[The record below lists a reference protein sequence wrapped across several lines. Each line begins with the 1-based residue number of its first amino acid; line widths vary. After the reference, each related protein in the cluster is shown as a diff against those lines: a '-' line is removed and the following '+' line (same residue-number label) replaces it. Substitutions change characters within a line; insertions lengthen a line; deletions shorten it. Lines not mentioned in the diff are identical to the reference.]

1 MARQE
6 VPVSVRRVIV
16 EADPA
21 TMNVAEFCRLHG
33 VSTWFFWDLRRRHRL
48 EGDVV
53 LYPKSRAPR
62 HPAGRTPVEVEDA
75 IVAMR
80 KELDDTG
87 LDSGPASIAFHLR
100 ELPGLPSESTIWR
113 ILTARGLIVA
123 QPAKAPKHSGRSW
136 TAGRANE
143 CWALD
148 DTGWS
153 LADGTP
159 VKILNVLDDHSRYCV
174 ASTAMLHSCT
184 GAAALAVL
192 AAAAVFLG
200 WPARFW
206 SDNARAF
213 KSALATALAPLGV
226 TASHPRPY
234 HPQGNGKIERFH
246 QTVQKWLARQP
257 AAATVAELQA
267 QLDRFRHLYNTQR
280 PHRALDRRFPADV
293 WTNAPKTGPAA
304 RPLGTTTAVYDTVV
318 HGGHCF
324 AGPYAISITTAYH
337 RQRALTVIT
346 GTACHVFIDGQLVR
360 RLTLNPDR
368 RIQPIYHHLGRPT
381 ATERKDPRHA

>member
-1 MARQE
+1 M
-6 VPVSVRRVIV
+6 SVRRVIV
-16 EADPA
+16 EVDPA
-21 TMNVAEFCRLHG
+21 TMNVTEFCRLHG
-33 VSTWFFWDLRRRHRL
+33 VSTWFFWDLRRRHAV

-53 LYPKSRAPR
+53 LVPKSRAPL
-62 HPAGRTPVEVEDA
+62 HPAGRTPIEVEDA
-75 IVAMR
+75 IVAKR

-100 ELPGLPSESTIWR
+100 ELPRVPSEATIWR

-123 QPAKAPKHSGRSW
+123 QPAKAPKHRGRSW
-136 TAGRANE
+136 TASRANE

-148 DTGWS
+148 DTGWL

-174 ASTAMLHSCT
+174 VSTAMLHSCT
-184 GAAALAVL
+184 GAAALAAL

-213 KSALATALAPLGV
+213 KSVLAAALAPLGV
-226 TASHPRPY
+226 AASHPRPY

-246 QTVQKWLARQP
+246 QTVQKWLTRQP

-267 QLDRFRHLYNTQR
+267 QLDRFRHVYNTQR
-280 PHRALDRRFPADV
+280 PHRALGRRFPADV
-293 WTNAPKTGPAA
+293 WINAPKTGPAV
-304 RPLGTTTAVYDTVV
+304 RPLGTATAVYDTVV

-324 AGPYAISITTAYH
+324 AGRYTISITTAYQG
-337 RQRALTVIT
+337 QRALTVIT
-346 GTACHVFIDGQLVR
+346 GTACHVFIDGQLIR
-360 RLTLNPDR
+360 RLTLDPDR
-368 RIQPIYHHLGRPT
+368 RVQPIYHRLGRPP